1 MPAEGRAGAF
11 RECFV
16 RGCSDERRGEMR
28 RIEVGQ
34 KYKSRVSSVLKSFDW
49 VESQY
54 GCGFEGRDFYTHF
67 YTLRQY
73 FL

>member
-16 RGCSDERRGEMR
+16 WGCSDERRGEMR
-28 RIEVGQ
+28 RIEIGQ
-34 KYKSRVSSVLKSFDW
+34 KYKSRVSGVLTSFDW
-49 VESQY
+49 VESQCWRGVERY
-54 GCGFEGRDFYTHF
+54 DFYTHF

>member
-11 RECFV
+11 RGCFV
-16 RGCSDERRGEMR
+16 RGCSDERRWEMR

-34 KYKSRVSSVLKSFDW
+34 KYKSRLSGVLTSFDW

-54 GCGFEGRDFYTHF
+54 GRGVERYDFYTHF